1 MRFRA
6 ISISISI
13 LLASLVLASSARG
26 GGFDYPDHGTAGL
39 IRSGAF
45 VARADDP
52 SAVYYNPAG
61 AARLPGTH
69 IFLGGNLLME
79 DIRFQRRIYPVYG
92 AGKDVSV
99 PLDKYPHDSTLR
111 MPEVQNNAPAF
122 LTPFFA
128 VSTDLGFLAPY
139 NLRVVAGFYGP
150 HVQPSH
156 SVPRYCVK
164 GTDPCEPTDDS
175 ENGIPSPAR
184 YDAVYTYEIVIYPS
198 VGLAWQPYKWLSI
211 GAVFQATY
219 ATFKFN
225 SVLSAAMGKGSKG
238 QPEENPDLD
247 VDIEA
252 DVEDPFTPT
261 AILGVHVTPL
271 PFLEVGASVRLGY
284 KFEFEGM
291 VEASNNPLN
300 LHKLVEPNPT
310 TINIA
315 LHMPWVVRTGVRYIN
330 RDAGGRERF
339 DVELDFVYE
348 STGQLD
354 RFDISTGGTIQGK
367 EIEGL
372 DQVHGWKDTYSL
384 RLGGTY
390 FLRDLFK
397 DGTLA
402 LSAGAFW
409 ESEAVPEEYTRLDFL
424 PFERGGLSVGLTLHW
439 RRYSLA
445 VGYMHTFYVT
455 REVMPE
461 GGDARTGT
469 CAATKGTEGCG
480 SKVPQMT
487 PLGASF
493 GGPIGNGV
501 YQSSTDIVTIGAS
514 VQFGG

>member
-1 MRFRA
+1 VRIRIA
-6 ISISISI
+6 CTTLI
-13 LLASLVLASSARG
+13 LASLALASTVRA

-52 SAVYYNPAG
+52 SAVFYNPAG
-61 AARLPGTH
+61 AARLQGTH

-79 DIRFQRRIYPVYG
+79 DIRYQRRIYPVYG
-92 AGKDVSV
+92 ADKNLSV
-99 PLDKYPHDSTLR
+99 PLDRYPHDPDLR
-111 MPEVQNNAPAF
+111 MPEVQNNAPPF
-122 LTPFFA
+122 LTPFLG

-139 NLRVVAGFYGP
+139 NLRLLAGFYGP

-156 SVPRYCVK
+156 SFPRYCEK
-164 GTDPCEPTDDS
+164 GTDPCVPTDDAQ
-175 ENGIPSPAR
+175 NGIPSPAR

-198 VGLAWQPYKWLSI
+198 LGLAWQPFKWLRI

-219 ATFKFN
+219 ANFTFN
-225 SVLSAAMGKGSKG
+225 SVLSAMAFKEMDG
-238 QPEENPDLD
+238 QPSENPAQD

-261 AILGVHVTPL
+261 AIIGVHLSPL
-271 PFLEVGASVRLGY
+271 SFLEAGASVRIGY
-284 KFEFEGM
+284 EFNFEGTVTADSTSGM
-291 VEASNNPLN
+291 HS
-300 LHKLVEPNPT
+300 LVKPNPT
-310 TINIA
+310 TINID
-315 LHMPWVVRTGVRYIN
+315 LHMPWVVRGGVRYIN

-354 RFDISTGGTIQGK
+354 RYDISTGGHILGKPIQ
-367 EIEGL
+367 GL
-372 DQVHGWKDTYSL
+372 DQVHNWTDTYSL

-397 DGTLA
+397 DATLA
-402 LSAGAFW
+402 ISAGAFW

-424 PFERGGLSVGLTLHW
+424 PFERGGLSVGVTLHW

-445 VGYMHTFYVT
+445 VGYMHTFYAT
-455 REVMPE
+455 RDVKPD

-469 CAATKGTEGCG
+469 CAQTKGAEGCG
-480 SKVPQMT
+480 SKIPLMT
-487 PLGASF
+487 PMDSSY

-501 YQSSTDIVTIGAS
+501 YQMSTDIVTIGAS